1 MKMMMRVIN
10 DGIINSDEIMDVVK
24 AVITAFVSILSH

>member
-1 MKMMMRVIN
+1 MKMMMRVIK